1 MQNNINLS
9 SRIKLLFV
17 MILAVASINLLLVFN
32 SQRKAI
38 LKPVSFNTI
47 EILNNTFFVNESKLQ
62 SEIKIKNHLLPFI
75 FIGGYA
81 RSGTTLMVFE
91 FSKYNNFFYIYLHSL
106 FIREHF

>member
-1 MQNNINLS
+1 MQNNIHLN

-32 SQRKAI
+32 SQRKTI
-38 LKPVSFNTI
+38 LKPMSLNKI
-47 EILNNTFFVNESKLQ
+47 EIENNTFFVNESKLQ
-62 SEIKIKNHLLPFI
+62 SEKKIKNHLLPFI

-81 RSGTTLMVFE
+81 RSGTTLMVFFKNIKI
-91 FSKYNNFFYIYLHSL
+91 FSIFYLYSL